1 MPKCSGPVCV
11 AVVLIVNHTRFGS
24 YGSTRQ
30 WYGLLLMSGNASSI
44 LNPLTVFRKSCARR
58 TGVSGHKEGGKATPL
73 CVAAG
78 FSRAEAAAAYI

>member
-11 AVVLIVNHTRFGS
+11 AVVLMVNHTRFGS

-44 LNPLTVFRKSCARR
+44 LNPFTVFRKSCVRCR
-58 TGVSGHKEGGKATPL
+58 GEISHQGDGQ
-73 CVAAG
+73 
-78 FSRAEAAAAYI
+78 